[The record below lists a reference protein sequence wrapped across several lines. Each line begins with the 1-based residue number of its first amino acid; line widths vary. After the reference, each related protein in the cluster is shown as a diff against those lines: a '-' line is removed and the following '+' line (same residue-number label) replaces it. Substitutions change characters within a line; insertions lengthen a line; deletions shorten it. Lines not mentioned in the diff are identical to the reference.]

1 MVNIVLITG
10 NEGKRKEIEEI
21 LGKSASIIN
30 IKMDLPEIQTIDVEE
45 VIIEKIKYALMQ
57 VKTTE
62 IFNQIKSKFNDKNII
77 IKSIKDFI
85 LICEDTGL
93 YIKKMNNFPG
103 ALIKFYFESI
113 GNAGII
119 KRDHGSKAEVVCV
132 IGVVSKGKI
141 VKPII
146 GKVKGKI
153 AKQILGTNGFGWD
166 ASFIPNL
173 KNTIYKDNNGQS
185 YAELSNNIKNNI
197 SHRYVA
203 FSNFKKKYII
213 SSKKL

>member
-10 NEGKRKEIEEI
+10 NEGKRKEIESI

-30 IKMDLPEIQTIDVEE
+30 IKMDLPEIQTISVEE
-45 VIIEKIKYALMQ
+45 VIVEKIKFALMQ
-57 VKTTE
+57 AKTPDV
-62 IFNQIKSKFNDKNII
+62 FNQIKSKFSDKNII
-77 IKSIKDFI
+77 INSINDFV

-103 ALIKFYFESI
+103 ALIKFYFECLD
-113 GNAGII
+113 NTGII
-119 KRDHGSKAEVVCV
+119 KRDHGSKAEVICV

-141 VKPII
+141 VKPVI

-153 AKQILGTNGFGWD
+153 AKQILGDNGFGWD

-173 KNTIYKDNNGQS
+173 KNTIYKDSNGKS
-185 YAELSNNIKNNI
+185 YAELSNDIKNNI
-197 SHRYVA
+197 SHRFIA
-203 FSNFKKKYII
+203 FSNFKKKYIMTT
-213 SSKKL
+213 KK

>member
-30 IKMDLPEIQTIDVEE
+30 IKMDLPEIQTISVEE
-45 VIIEKIKYALMQ
+45 VIVEKIKYALEQ
-57 VKTTE
+57 AKTSDV
-62 IFNQIKSKFNDKNII
+62 FNQIKTKFSEKKITIN
-77 IKSIKDFI
+77 SIKDFI

-103 ALIKFYFESI
+103 ALIKFYFESM

-119 KRDHGSKAEVVCV
+119 KRDHGSKAEVMCV
-132 IGVVSKGKI
+132 IGVVSKGKM
-141 VKPII
+141 VKPVI

-153 AKQILGTNGFGWD
+153 AKQILGNNGFGWD

-173 KNTIYKDNNGQS
+173 KNTIYKDSNGKS
-185 YAELSNNIKNNI
+185 YAELPNNIKNNI
-197 SHRYVA
+197 SHRFVA
-203 FSNFKKKYII
+203 FNNFKKKYISI
-213 SSKKL
+213 N